1 MNRRQ
6 MLMRSVAVL
15 GTALS
20 ASVLQ
25 GVLAGSYAS
34 ESSGENSQTS
44 IFNDPQRQLV
54 ADLAEAVLPKTHTPG
69 AIEVGV
75 PQFIEHIVAEW
86 YTEKERNIF
95 LAGLKETEQRSSRK
109 WGQPFH
115 QISSDQKNTLLR
127 EMEQESILWQQLN
140 ASSATQNAAAI
151 DSAEGDAPFFAK
163 LKELTITGYF
173 TSEIVATEVLSYNP
187 MPGYY
192 DGDYPYQ
199 DVGTTWV
206 Y

>member
-6 MLMRSVAVL
+6 MLMRSTAFL

-20 ASVLQ
+20 ASLLQ
-25 GVLAGSYAS
+25 GVLAGSYAG
-34 ESSGENSQTS
+34 ENSGENSQSS

-54 ADLAEAVLPKTHTPG
+54 ADLAETILPKTHTPG

-75 PQFIEHIVAEW
+75 PQFIENIVAEW
-86 YTEKERNIF
+86 YTGKERSIF
-95 LAGLKETEQRSSRK
+95 LAGLKEIEQRSSRK
-109 WGQPFH
+109 WGQSFQ

-127 EMEQESILWQQLN
+127 EMEQESLLWQKLN
-140 ASSATQNAAAI
+140 ASSATQNSAAI
-151 DSAEGDAPFFAK
+151 SSADGDAPFFAK

-173 TSEIVATEVLSYNP
+173 TSEIGATEVLSYNP
-187 MPGYY
+187 VPGYY